1 MKNIAIIGSGSFG
14 CALAHAFG
22 NKNNVKMWSFTSEE
36 ADSINKHHCCLLV
49 PAITV
54 NKRVKC
60 YLDYEST
67 IKDSDIVILASPSH
81 AIRKTCFQIKEFITN
96 QDIIIASKGME
107 NDKVLSQVIEEEL
120 GISPSV
126 LSGPSHAE
134 EIAKDL
140 PTFVDFAGNEELI
153 KDLETDTFHLTYI
166 KDKIGM
172 QISAAYKNVI
182 ALANGVCEAN
192 GFEKNT
198 ISYLIVTGLK
208 EIKEI
213 GIKLG
218 GVEETFYGL
227 SGLGDLLATAFSDNS
242 RNKRAG
248 MLLSKG
254 YTIEEILKEVGMI
267 VEGFEALKNAKYV
280 IDKYQ
285 LNCPIT
291 DITLVVSMVII
302 KLRSTTIR

>member
-14 CALAHAFG
+14 CALAHVFG
-22 NKNNVKMWSFTSEE
+22 IKNNVKMWSFTSEE

-49 PAITV
+49 PSITLN
-54 NKRVKC
+54 NKTKC
-60 YLDYEST
+60 YLDYET
-67 IKDSDIVILASPSH
+67 VIKDSEIIILVSPSH

-120 GISPSV
+120 NISPSV
-126 LSGPSHAE
+126 ISGPSHAE

-140 PTFVDFAGNEELI
+140 PTFVNLAGNKELI
-153 KDLETDTFHLTYI
+153 NDLETNSFHITYI
-166 KDKIGM
+166 EDKIGM
-172 QISAAYKNVI
+172 QVGAAYKNII

-198 ISYLIVTGLK
+198 IAYLIVKGLDEVK
-208 EIKEI
+208 KI

-218 GVEETFYGL
+218 GKEETFYGL
-227 SGLGDLLATAFSDNS
+227 AGLGDLLATAFSDNS

-254 YTIEEILKEVGMI
+254 YTTEEILKEVGMI

-280 IDKYQ
+280 IDKYK
-285 LNCPIT
+285 LDCPIISNLYEIVYNGKNT
-291 DITLVVSMVII
+291 KDLI
-302 KLRSTTIR
+302 